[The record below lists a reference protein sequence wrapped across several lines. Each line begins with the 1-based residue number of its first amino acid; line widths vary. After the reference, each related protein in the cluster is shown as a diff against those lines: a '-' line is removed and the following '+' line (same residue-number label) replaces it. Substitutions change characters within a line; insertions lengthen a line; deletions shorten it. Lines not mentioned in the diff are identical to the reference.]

1 MSLFHSDAFL
11 AFRSRDFSLL
21 SVNQL
26 CLILAIMIQE
36 VVIAYSIYQLT
47 QNPLSLG
54 MIALIE
60 LLPFICLSL
69 ISGDWADRY
78 NRQKIVQW
86 SFSCSTLI
94 PLLFIVLFSQYQ
106 QQHIQQNTLLC
117 GIYSLIF
124 CLGVLR
130 GIYSPSFNSL
140 RPFLTPESA
149 YSNAATW
156 TALIWQ
162 MGGILAPLCAGLLL
176 SQLGLEKTLFI
187 VFLLCCMGSI
197 CLFGLSPRD
206 FPSPHKQHLSKS
218 LKEAY
223 LFIFKHPLMF
233 WSMLL
238 DLSAMLF
245 CSVIILLPIFAHEIL
260 HLGVEGLGILRA
272 APAIGACIMM
282 LMLTCYSPMQ
292 NAWRNMLY
300 SSFAIAL
307 CTLAF
312 ALSSHIWLSVF
323 FLVLIGAFDSIS
335 MIIRQTLLQQIP
347 PKALLG
353 RVAALNGILVTSG
366 NQLGAL
372 HMSLMT
378 RYFSVVPA
386 VLIGGTLCLIICG
399 LSSTRT
405 RHLFKPPPTQQ
416 KHTTVTR
423 IE

>member
-1 MSLFHSDAFL
+1 
-11 AFRSRDFSLL
+11 
-21 SVNQL
+21 
-26 CLILAIMIQE
+26 
-36 VVIAYSIYQLT
+36 
-47 QNPLSLG
+47 
-54 MIALIE
+54 
-60 LLPFICLSL
+60 
-69 ISGDWADRY
+69 
-78 NRQKIVQW
+78 
-86 SFSCSTLI
+86 
-94 PLLFIVLFSQYQ
+94 
-106 QQHIQQNTLLC
+106 
-117 GIYSLIF
+117 
-124 CLGVLR
+124 
-130 GIYSPSFNSL
+130 
-140 RPFLTPESA
+140 
-149 YSNAATW
+149 
-156 TALIWQ
+156 

-176 SQLGLEKTLFI
+176 GQLGLKKTLLIAF
-187 VFLLCCMGSI
+187 FLCCVGSI
-197 CLFGLSPRD
+197 CLFGLSARQ

-245 CSVIILLPIFAHEIL
+245 CSVIILLPIFAHDIL

-312 ALSSHIWLSVF
+312 ALSPHVWLSVF

-335 MIIRQTLLQQIP
+335 MIIRQTLLQQLP

-386 VLIGGTLCLIICG
+386 VLIGGMLCLIICG

-405 RHLFKPPPTQQ
+405 RHLFKPSPTLK
-416 KHTTVTR
+416 KHATVAKS
-423 IE
+423 E